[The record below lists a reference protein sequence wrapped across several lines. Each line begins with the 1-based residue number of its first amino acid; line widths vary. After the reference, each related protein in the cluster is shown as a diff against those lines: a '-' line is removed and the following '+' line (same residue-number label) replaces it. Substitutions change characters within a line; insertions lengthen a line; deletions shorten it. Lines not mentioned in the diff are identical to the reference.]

1 MARGGTE
8 KGDDAS
14 ALGLWLRLLSCTNIV
29 SRDLRR
35 RLKEEF
41 ATTLPR
47 FDLMAQVA
55 REPTGP
61 SLGELSRRLLVS
73 KGNITDLVMRLEKD
87 KLVERRRDT
96 EDGRVQHVYLTP
108 EGEALLAKMLSS
120 HNRWLEE
127 ITSRLD
133 QEEMKALYQS
143 LGLLKTALRRAESA
157 LTGADDTAEAAE

>member
-1 MARGGTE
+1 MTKGGTRI
-8 KGDDAS
+8 GDGTS
-14 ALGLWLRLLSCTNIV
+14 ALGLWLRLLSCTNII

-35 RLKEEF
+35 NLKEEF
-41 ATTLPR
+41 STTLPR

-87 KLVERRRDT
+87 KLVERRRNT

-108 EGEALLAKMLSS
+108 EGEALLAKMLAA

-127 ITSRLD
+127 ITAHFEPD
-133 QEEMKALYQS
+133 EKAALYES
-143 LGLLKTALRRAESA
+143 LGLLKTALRRAEAARSG
-157 LTGADDTAEAAE
+157 TDETAKAAE

>member
-1 MARGGTE
+1 MAKSATQAGEGT
-8 KGDDAS
+8 S
-14 ALGLWLRLLSCTNIV
+14 ALGLWLRLLSCTNII

-35 RLKEEF
+35 NLKEEF

-47 FDLMAQVA
+47 FDLLAQVA

-87 KLVERRRDT
+87 KLVKRRRNT
-96 EDGRVQHVYLTP
+96 TDGRVQHVYLTD
-108 EGEALLAKMLSS
+108 EGEALLARMLSA

-127 ITSRLD
+127 ITARLGPD
-133 QEEMKALYQS
+133 EKAALYHS

-157 LTGADDTAEAAE
+157 CTGAEETADAAE